1 MCWGHCRIVR
11 CAIIAKNSFI
21 YLFFAERLP
30 RVQGQI
36 LADCVFRPGEWQRLL
51 PPPSRFWPPGRTRFR
66 RAPCGWRGRG
76 SAAAGGRPRGRAA
89 PPRGTAWSGN
99 RPPQCQGRSEPTVH
113 RCGQSKIKSV
123 PALWRGCGGR
133 WQSHPRRGIITSS
146 RMQSAQRHRL
156 SVTVTPDVR
165 ISTAW
170 PSRSSADFQQCA
182 KIRVIINRK
191 NMRHNIF
198 LPFYAI
204 RRYTR
209 QDTPYSR

>member
-1 MCWGHCRIVR
+1 MAAV
-11 CAIIAKNSFI
+11 A
-21 YLFFAERLP
+21 
-30 RVQGQI
+30 
-36 LADCVFRPGEWQRLL
+36 

-133 WQSHPRRGIITSS
+133 WQSHPRRASS
-146 RMQSAQRHRL
+146 HPAGCSAPRRSAPASPALRMPTPLRHARPAPMRRAQARAYPHRRLPPEYVPQSRHHFNQSL
-156 SVTVTPDVR
+156 HP
-165 ISTAW
+165 
-170 PSRSSADFQQCA
+170 
-182 KIRVIINRK
+182 
-191 NMRHNIF
+191 
-198 LPFYAI
+198 
-204 RRYTR
+204 
-209 QDTPYSR
+209 